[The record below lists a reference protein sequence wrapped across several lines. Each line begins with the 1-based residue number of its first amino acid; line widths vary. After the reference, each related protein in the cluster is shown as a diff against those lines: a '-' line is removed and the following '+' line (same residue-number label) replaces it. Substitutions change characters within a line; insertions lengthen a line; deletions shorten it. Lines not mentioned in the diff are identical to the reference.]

1 MNMETKTKDLVI
13 ATLIGCLVLSGALVI
28 AHVREAVADRTV
40 NANEVIVISDDIRKT
55 TTTVS
60 HVGDPGAAGSGGAGG
75 APGGGADPGKGKSKS
90 KGGKT
95 KGK

>member
-1 MNMETKTKDLVI
+1 METKTKDLVI

-28 AHVREAVADRTV
+28 GHAREAVADRTV

-75 APGGGADPGKGKSKS
+75 APGGGADPGKSKSKS